1 VASRETSIRR
11 SRYARRR
18 ESSACRRDRI
28 DGPYWRIRREAGLAR
43 GFVDTDVFERHL
55 PEPYDEHEYF
65 ICGPDVMMDAI
76 ERALGALHVPKP
88 KYHSERYSFV

>member
-1 VASRETSIRR
+1 LPSRTSGVDPTTG
-11 SRYARRR
+11 
-18 ESSACRRDRI
+18 RDG
-28 DGPYWRIRREAGLAR
+28 DQPVVSTNVLN
-43 GFVDTDVFERHL
+43 L

-88 KYHSERYSFV
+88 KYHSERCSFV